1 VSDSPGGLPEEF
13 TELHASLHQA
23 RTFALADM
31 PAPFD
36 TVLSV
41 GANGLWYFEWFEKA
55 YGHVPRHIG
64 VEAYT
69 PRPPVLPDN
78 VEWVEADVAGPDGV
92 AAINS
97 GSVDL
102 VFSGQNIEHLWPDQV
117 EAFLIESNRVLH
129 TGGWLV
135 LDSPNRDITAA
146 YRWSMSE
153 HTVELTPDEAQ
164 MLLTLAGFEV
174 QTVKGLWLCR
184 KDGDL
189 LDLGPDGTA
198 EGAAEV
204 LERMMLA
211 STRPADSFIWWVE
224 ARKIGDPDVP
234 ALGRAIRSVFAANW
248 EERVNRIEPKEG
260 VPVTLAD
267 GRPGVRLAKDRW
279 GCVMLGPSMAL
290 RPGKYT
296 FEMEVIWSG
305 FEGGDGVVAQ
315 MDVVAY
321 DQVLEIAGL
330 VAHSPGGRETV
341 TCTIN
346 LAELQFAVHAR
357 LFSAGAAQIE
367 APLAISLSP
376 DPYGS
381 SEHRSV

>member
-13 TELHASLHQA
+13 TDLHALLHQA

-31 PAPFD
+31 PAHFD

-78 VEWVEADVAGPDGV
+78 VEWVEADVAGPEGV
-92 AAINS
+92 AAIGS

-117 EAFLIESNRVLH
+117 EAFLIESNRVLR

-153 HTVELTPDEAQ
+153 HTIELTPDEAQ
-164 MLLTLAGFEV
+164 VFLTLAGFEV
-174 QTVKGLWLCR
+174 KTVKGLWLCR
-184 KDGDL
+184 KGGNL
-189 LDLGPDGTA
+189 LDLGPKGTVEGTA
-198 EGAAEV
+198 EV
-204 LERMMLA
+204 VERMMLA
-211 STRPADSFIWWVE
+211 STRPDDSFIWWVE
-224 ARKIGDPDVP
+224 ARKVGDPDVP

-248 EERVNRIEPKEG
+248 EERVNRIEPKDG

-267 GRPGVRLAKDRW
+267 GRSGVRMQKDQW
-279 GCVMLGPSMAL
+279 GCIMLGPSMAL

-296 FEMEVIWSG
+296 FEMEVAWSG
-305 FEGGDGVVAQ
+305 FEGADGAVAQ

-321 DQVLEIAGL
+321 DQVLEIVDL

-341 TCTIN
+341 TCTVN
-346 LAELQFAVHAR
+346 LSELQFAVHAR
-357 LFSAGAAQIE
+357 LFSTGPAQIE
-367 APLAISLSP
+367 APLAITLSP

-381 SEHRSV
+381 SANGGS

>member
-13 TELHASLHQA
+13 ADLHASLHQA

-31 PAPFD
+31 PAHFD

-78 VEWVEADVAGPDGV
+78 VEWVEADVAGPEGV
-92 AAINS
+92 AAIGS

-117 EAFLIESNRVLH
+117 EAFLIESNRVLR

-146 YRWSMSE
+146 YQWSMSE
-153 HTVELTPDEAQ
+153 HTIELTPDEAQ
-164 MLLTLAGFEV
+164 VFLTLAGFEV
-174 QTVKGLWLCR
+174 ETVKGLWLCR
-184 KDGDL
+184 QDGNL
-189 LDLGPDGTA
+189 LDLGPKGTA
-198 EGAAEV
+198 EGTAEV

-224 ARKIGDPDVP
+224 ARKVGDPDIP

-267 GRPGVRLAKDRW
+267 GRSGVRMEKDRW
-279 GCVMLGPSMAL
+279 GCIMLGPSMAL

-296 FEMEVIWSG
+296 FEMEVNWSG
-305 FEGGDGVVAQ
+305 FGGGDGTVAQ

-321 DQVLEIAGL
+321 DQVLEIVDL
-330 VAHSPGGRETV
+330 VAHSPSGRETV
-341 TCTIN
+341 TCTVN
-346 LAELQFAVHAR
+346 LSELQFAVHAR
-357 LFSAGAAQIE
+357 LFSTGPAQIE
-367 APLAISLSP
+367 TPLTITLSP

-381 SEHRSV
+381 SVPDGS